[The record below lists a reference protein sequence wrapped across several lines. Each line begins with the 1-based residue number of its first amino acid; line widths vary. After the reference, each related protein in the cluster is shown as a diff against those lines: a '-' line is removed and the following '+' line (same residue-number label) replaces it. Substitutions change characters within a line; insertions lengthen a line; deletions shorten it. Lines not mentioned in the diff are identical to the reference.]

1 MGEQL
6 AAIAEDA
13 FAEEFDIFFQ
23 NKPQYSYTWSGVPI
37 YVLFFYI
44 LNNTLINMLRTN
56 TLDTFNAYNPVLLA
70 KKSF

>member
-23 NKPQYSYTWSGVPI
+23 NKPQYSYT
-37 YVLFFYI
+37 
-44 LNNTLINMLRTN
+44 
-56 TLDTFNAYNPVLLA
+56 
-70 KKSF
+70 

>member
-1 MGEQL
+1 MIRRTDL
-6 AAIAEDA
+6 RP
-13 FAEEFDIFFQ
+13 IF
-23 NKPQYSYTWSGVPI
+23 V
-37 YVLFFYI
+37 YI